1 MKKFITLLLFLVS
14 FNLYSQIDYPR
25 YETDSLGQK
34 IVLLTIE
41 QAQSLDNSIDLLI
54 LFEQL
59 NNQIINYDSVTIKVI
74 NQKEEIIAQQTIQ
87 INKLKEQLTVKDD
100 IIKNLKETLKK
111 DEEVIGNLEKQKSI
125 GDEQLKKSKKEIK
138 RLKTK
143 MIIGGVVSGVT
154 IFSLIYMIILS

>member
-1 MKKFITLLLFLVS
+1 M
-14 FNLYSQIDYPR
+14 
-25 YETDSLGQK
+25 
-34 IVLLTIE
+34 
-41 QAQSLDNSIDLLI
+41 
-54 LFEQL
+54 
-59 NNQIINYDSVTIKVI
+59 
-74 NQKEEIIAQQTIQ
+74 
-87 INKLKEQLTVKDD
+87 
-100 IIKNLKETLKK
+100 KK

>member
-1 MKKFITLLLFLVS
+1 
-14 FNLYSQIDYPR
+14 
-25 YETDSLGQK
+25 
-34 IVLLTIE
+34 
-41 QAQSLDNSIDLLI
+41 
-54 LFEQL
+54 
-59 NNQIINYDSVTIKVI
+59 
-74 NQKEEIIAQQTIQ
+74 
-87 INKLKEQLTVKDD
+87 
-100 IIKNLKETLKK
+100 LKK